1 MKRRGGIESVYIVP
15 AIASALQPD
24 FASTAPSGAVI
35 VGSGAIVRRII
46 TSSSRI
52 AVSFSMAGCEAKK
65 APARKTETAG
75 A

>member
-1 MKRRGGIESVYIVP
+1 MKRLGGIGSVYIEP

-35 VGSGAIVRRII
+35 VGSGAIVRRI
-46 TSSSRI
+46 
-52 AVSFSMAGCEAKK
+52 AVSFSMAGREAKK